1 MPSDDA
7 KAILQTLAPIE
18 GMIEAVRGALSA
30 PASLMNNTTWRGSAA
45 DAWRGDW
52 DGRRKAIES
61 FLDDAQ
67 AECNRLRRQLQQ
79 K

>member
-7 KAILQTLAPIE
+7 KAVLQTLAPIE
-18 GMIEAVRGALSA
+18 GMIQAVRGALSA
-30 PASLMNNTTWRGSAA
+30 PGGLMNDTTWRGSAA

-52 DGRRKAIES
+52 DGRRRAIEA
-61 FLDDAQ
+61 FLNDAQ
-67 AECNRLRRQLQQ
+67 IECDRLRRQLQQ